1 MPQVNFRELRAC
13 ELRRIHLLRASVNR
27 VSHHPSRSG
36 WALLTVP
43 SYGALDGFPKRR
55 RLLAE
60 RLFELG
66 VIHHEW
72 FLELVEHLDRLADSW
87 VEKTHSPQQH
97 LRCRLDACRLAD
109 FFEDHLHELAR
120 CERLGAG

>member
-1 MPQVNFRELRAC
+1 MSKPNFRELRAH
-13 ELRRIHLLRASVNR
+13 EVRRMNLLRASVNR
-27 VSHHPSRSG
+27 VSHHTSRSG

-43 SYGALDGFPKRR
+43 SYSTLDGFPKRR

-66 VIHHEW
+66 VIHHEG
-72 FLELVEHLDRLADSW
+72 FLKLVEHLDRLADSW

-97 LRCRLDACRLAD
+97 LRCSLDACWLAD
-109 FFEDHLHELAR
+109 FLEDHLHEPAR